1 VLAVLG
7 GTASGKSSL
16 LAALPGL
23 NPSAGGWL
31 VPGLGADPEQYWSQT
46 HARAVAGTLDR
57 DAAALVDDIDLQSTE
72 TNARLLGLN
81 SLGWTVIMA
90 AGFGPALD
98 RRVPLALHA
107 RSQGRAILLRPR
119 SLMDGELF
127 GVRFELEHSPPPGR
141 AVVISDG
148 RAAAVQLATVQAHA
162 GPG

>member
-1 VLAVLG
+1 
-7 GTASGKSSL
+7 
-16 LAALPGL
+16 
-23 NPSAGGWL
+23 
-31 VPGLGADPEQYWSQT
+31 
-46 HARAVAGTLDR
+46 
-57 DAAALVDDIDLQSTE
+57 LVDDIDLQSTE